1 MAGAGNPEVS
11 EVARMPVIQ
20 LLNQGFSAL
29 PLSSGVGCPARLPSP
44 EDSVRFS
51 ELLGKQGGKELLFW
65 KQRTT
70 QVELSSSQWPS
81 AGPLPQAVGTT
92 TQGSG
97 QAGGQFLQP
106 PQSVG
111 QSAVESL

>member
-44 EDSVRFS
+44 EDS
-51 ELLGKQGGKELLFW
+51 
-65 KQRTT
+65 
-70 QVELSSSQWPS
+70 
-81 AGPLPQAVGTT
+81 
-92 TQGSG
+92 
-97 QAGGQFLQP
+97 
-106 PQSVG
+106 
-111 QSAVESL
+111 